1 MYRLLHQISG
11 LVIILTG
18 ALVILITVLGCCGI
32 SRESERM
39 ITVYWIA
46 LSLMVLVQCIIGVTA
61 YFYKDQVSTPTSITM
76 SVNDIRESSVKSIYF
91 VYKKL
96 SWIIDRFTGN

>member
-1 MYRLLHQISG
+1 MYSTVNRLLHQISG

-39 ITVYWIA
+39 ITVYWI
-46 LSLMVLVQCIIGVTA
+46 LLGLMVLVQCIIGVTA
-61 YFYKDQVSTPTSITM
+61 YFYKDQVSYLPTSITI
-76 SVNDIRESSVKSIYF
+76 SVNYIRETSVKSIHF
-91 VYKKL
+91 VYNKAL
-96 SWIIDRFTGN
+96 MDY